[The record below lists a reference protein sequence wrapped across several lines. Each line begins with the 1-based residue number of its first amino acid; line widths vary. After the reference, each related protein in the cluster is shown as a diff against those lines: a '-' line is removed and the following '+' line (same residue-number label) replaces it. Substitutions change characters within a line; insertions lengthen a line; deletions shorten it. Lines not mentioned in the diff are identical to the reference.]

1 MSCKLSP
8 VRAAALQALSP
19 PPALAALLTPCATP
33 VLRFSRVS
41 ALFQTSAI
49 TFPAGVGEG

>member
-8 VRAAALQALSP
+8 VRAAALQAVSP
-19 PPALAALLTPCATP
+19 PPALAVLLTPCAIP
-33 VLRFSRVS
+33 VLRFSQVS